1 MDCEGFLKKPTNFKW
16 RQLVKTLSCLYNLLL
31 SIIINIFYLLVPK
44 VGQYY
49 APTDFSPREVV
60 VITWDTV
67 GYFDMKTDKV
77 SKNYS

>member
-1 MDCEGFLKKPTNFKW
+1 MRFETKPLKAFSI
-16 RQLVKTLSCLYNLLL
+16 LSILIL
-31 SIIINIFYLLVPK
+31 SIISSSNIFYFLVAK

-77 SKNYS
+77 SKIYS

>member
-1 MDCEGFLKKPTNFKW
+1 MCPNRRLRFETKPLKAFSI
-16 RQLVKTLSCLYNLLL
+16 LSILIL
-31 SIIINIFYLLVPK
+31 SIISSSNIFYFLVPK

-77 SKNYS
+77 RR